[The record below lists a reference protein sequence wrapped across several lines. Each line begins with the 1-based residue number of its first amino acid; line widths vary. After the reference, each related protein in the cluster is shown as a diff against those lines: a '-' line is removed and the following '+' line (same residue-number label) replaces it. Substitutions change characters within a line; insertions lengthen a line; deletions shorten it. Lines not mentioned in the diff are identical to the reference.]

1 MMFRWR
7 WIFIFLFLF
16 TNACGTT
23 SSSGPTSS
31 GEGSSQKKGGRLWEY
46 KRNFFNLYSEKT
58 DVKIGE
64 HYMELQIREFEKK
77 KKGVDEAEYV
87 DLKNRVEKIVQK
99 IAAVSDKPD
108 FPYEVHIFN
117 EPEIA
122 NAFCLPGGKIG
133 IFTGLF
139 TSEKALM
146 DINSDD
152 QIAAVIGHEIA
163 HATLRHVTRR
173 LTTYQGIN
181 LFGTAASIGFGE
193 GIGAQAQDIFERVFS
208 FGLNLYIPSY
218 SRKHEKEADRAGFY
232 YMSKAGYDPQAAIII
247 WKKAAEKGGAN
258 SKNTDFFA
266 SHPASGERAKTLEVW
281 LDDALRAREGKITR

>member
-1 MMFRWR
+1 MSRFF
-7 WIFIFLFLF
+7 WIPLFLLLSI
-16 TNACGTT
+16 NACGTT
-23 SSSGPTSS
+23 SSSGPAVS
-31 GEGSSQKKGGRLWEY
+31 GEAVSQKKGGKLWQY
-46 KRNFFNLYSEKT
+46 KRKFFNLYSEKT
-58 DVKIGE
+58 DVRIGE
-64 HYMELQIREFEKK
+64 HYMELQIKEFQKK
-77 KKGVDEAEYV
+77 KKGVDEPQYA

-99 IAAVSDKPD
+99 IAAVSDKPNL
-108 FPYEVHIFN
+108 PYEVHIFS

-139 TSEKALM
+139 TSEKAFV

-152 QIAAVIGHEIA
+152 QIAAVIGHEVA

-181 LFGTAASIGFGE
+181 IFGTAASIGLGE
-193 GIGAQAQDIFERVFS
+193 GIGANAQDIFERVFS

-232 YMSKAGYDPQAAIII
+232 YMSKAGFDPRAAIAI
-247 WKKAAEKGGAN
+247 WRKAADKGGPN

-266 SHPASGERAKTLEVW
+266 SHPASGERAKTLEGW
-281 LDDALRAREGKITR
+281 LDDALTLREN